1 MVYLVFRF
9 LRFLYKEDFI
19 MCMFHPSVISNGR
32 NRMFESHGD
41 VSLLKEAYKKKK
53 KAKKKRLKTQTKLEF
68 GLGWD

>member
-1 MVYLVFRF
+1 
-9 LRFLYKEDFI
+9 